1 MTYKKKLWN
10 VLATVGIL
18 LIIAVPLVFA
28 SGQKEADDTI
38 SFAGSGGYPPFN
50 YLTDDGTVVG
60 FDVDVAQEI
69 ATRLG
74 KTLDYKTTSWD
85 GIIEG
90 LRAKRYDG
98 ILGSMG
104 ITAARAEI
112 VDFSDPYYYSG
123 PQLIVRK
130 ESGITGP
137 QDLGPDSVIGLVTGT
152 TFEEDAKALGVKVKL
167 YEDDNQT
174 LIELLN
180 KRNDG
185 VLTDRIVG
193 LNAIANLK
201 SGDQLTLVGSVLR
214 TESMGIAFH
223 QDDDALREQVNQ
235 ILLDMREDGTL
246 RRISEKWFM
255 GEDITRE

>member
-1 MTYKKKLWN
+1 MKK
-10 VLATVGIL
+10 T
-18 LIIAVPLVFA
+18 LIISLLLLFSLSAAFA
-28 SGQKEADDTI
+28 GGQQEAARETI

-50 YLTDDGTVVG
+50 YMEEDGDVIG

-69 ATRLG
+69 ADRMDME
-74 KTLDYKTTSWD
+74 LDYVTTAWD

-90 LRAKRYDG
+90 LRAKRYNG

-104 ITAARAEI
+104 ITAEREKR
-112 VDFSDPYYYSG
+112 VNFTDPYYYSG

-130 ESGITGP
+130 DSNISGP
-137 QDLGPDSVIGLVTGT
+137 EDLTADSTIGLVTGT
-152 TFEEDAKALGVKVKL
+152 TFEEDANTLGVQVKL

-180 KRNDG
+180 GRIDG

-193 LNAIANLK
+193 LNAIASL
-201 SGDQLTLVGSVLR
+201 SGGEDLTLVGSVLR
-214 TESMGIAFH
+214 TERMGVALH
-223 QDDDALREQVNQ
+223 QDDTQLLEEING
-235 ILLDMREDGTL
+235 ILDDMRADGTL
-246 RRISEKWFM
+246 TAISERWFN